1 MDLLKEEK
9 RLIGKKNKAL
19 ENLAR
24 KQKYLKS
31 AMTSF
36 SKARKEL
43 QSARGE
49 LRAIRKQIRA
59 QGLEDLTISE
69 PVEEESI
76 D

>member
-49 LRAIRKQIRA
+49 LRTIRKQIRA
-59 QGLEDLTISE
+59 QGLEDLAISE
-69 PVEEESI
+69 PVEEEST